1 MMRENIFLDD
11 FHISRLIFLR
21 KTWKKLSQSSLAGL
35 GAQTRKIRQNR
46 YGGLGAPERVYGTPE
61 RFCLGEPFI

>member
-1 MMRENIFLDD
+1 ME
-11 FHISRLIFLR
+11 
-21 KTWKKLSQSSLAGL
+21 KLSQSSLAGL

-61 RFCLGEPFI
+61 RFCLGEPSI